1 MIVKLKFIKEPERLE
16 VFNFL
21 NLYFSRKHLP
31 LRNSL
36 SSAASLQSGQSQ
48 TFFWQNYTLIIQS
61 GTSLRVAIY
70 GQLNYYYAIKMELKP
85 GQGRLDA

>member
-1 MIVKLKFIKEPERLE
+1 MKFIKEPERFE

-21 NLYFSRKHLP
+21 NLYFSRKHLQ

-61 GTSLRVAIY
+61 GTSLRLVIY
-70 GQLNYYYAIKMELKP
+70 DQLDYHLRELKP
-85 GQGRLDA
+85 GQDRLDA

>member
-1 MIVKLKFIKEPERLE
+1 MIVKMKFIKEPERFE

-21 NLYFSRKHLP
+21 NLYFSRKHLQ
-31 LRNSL
+31 LRESL
-36 SSAASLQSGQSQ
+36 SSRRQLQSGQSQ

-61 GTSLRVAIY
+61 GTSFRMVIFD
-70 GQLNYYYAIKMELKP
+70 QLNYYYTILKP

>member
-1 MIVKLKFIKEPERLE
+1 MIVKMKFIKEPERLE

-21 NLYFSRKHLP
+21 NLYFSRKHLQ

-48 TFFWQNYTLIIQS
+48 TFF
-61 GTSLRVAIY
+61 
-70 GQLNYYYAIKMELKP
+70 
-85 GQGRLDA
+85 